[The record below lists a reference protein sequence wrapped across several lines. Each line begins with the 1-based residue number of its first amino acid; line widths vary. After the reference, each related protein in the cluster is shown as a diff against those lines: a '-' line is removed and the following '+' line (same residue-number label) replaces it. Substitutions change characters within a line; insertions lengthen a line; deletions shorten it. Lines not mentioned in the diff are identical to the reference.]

1 MILGGNTV
9 SDPHVSLIL
18 TEISIASGNATI
30 FGLTNARTTGDS
42 GGGCAVFAIVTCQT
56 DAEIVLFG
64 YGYDQTEYD
73 YVGRI
78 VGIMLS

>member
-9 SDPHVSLIL
+9 STPNVSLVL

-30 FGLTNARTTGDS
+30 FGLTSARTPGDN
-42 GGGCAVFAIVTCQT
+42 GGGCTAFAIVTCQT
-56 DAEIVLFG
+56 DAEIMLSG
-64 YGYDQTEYD
+64 YGYDQTEYN